1 MENMELYNKFKK
13 CPDTA
18 LKQITAGRL
27 KGKSDINPMWRI
39 KTLTEAFGAVG
50 IGWYYDI
57 TKQWIEPGANG
68 EGAAFVNIDLF
79 VKVEGEW
86 SKPIKGTG
94 GAMFIANESKG
105 AYTDDEAYKKAL
117 TDAISVSCKA
127 LGVAADVYWDKDS
140 TKYPTTPQPAPQ
152 AVLAPEKVA
161 EIDDLIKATNTD
173 RKKLLEYYHAQRL
186 EDMSDAYAE
195 HCLKQLRAKING

>member
-1 MENMELYNKFKK
+1 MENMELYNKFRK

-18 LKQITAGRL
+18 LRQITAGRL

-39 KTLTEAFGAVG
+39 KTLTEAFGSVG

-68 EGAAFVNIDLF
+68 EVAAFVNIDLF

-94 GAMFIANESKG
+94 GAMFVTNESKG

-127 LGVAADVYWDKDS
+127 LGIAADVYWDKDN
-140 TKYPTTPQPAPQ
+140 TKYPTTPQPAP
-152 AVLAPEKVA
+152 KK
-161 EIDDLIKATNTD
+161 INKATVTTLEGLIAETQSD
-173 RKKLLEYYHAQRL
+173 REKLLAFYKVSKL
-186 EDMSDAYAE
+186 EDMTDEQAKHCYAA
-195 HCLKQLRAKING
+195 LNKKKNG